1 MTSILAAAEG
11 FAGVAIP
18 AVGLLYTYTANRR
31 AQYDRVLVMTD
42 QSCTSPISDDRHV
55 AGTAFEPTWKH
66 PPGEPVKLS
75 EAEIKAVFNV
85 LWYFDR
91 ASALYVSL
99 RPPIW
104 VGHITRA
111 QRLLLDSLAAAVE
124 TWAGYLAFSWV
135 DEDGRAIDATHATFG
150 LLHLVSENARLM
162 ARPQEKGDALTS
174 GELLVGSATPNAPP
188 GERRGAVGL
197 AGSRLLHENGRVWE
211 APGQFWG
218 VAGVEDLCLA

>member
-1 MTSILAAAEG
+1 MAAAEG

-85 LWYFDR
+85 LWPR
-91 ASALYVSL
+91 
-99 RPPIW
+99 
-104 VGHITRA
+104 
-111 QRLLLDSLAAAVE
+111 QRVVCVAAAAE
-124 TWAGYLAFSWV
+124 
-135 DEDGRAIDATHATFG
+135 
-150 LLHLVSENARLM
+150 VS
-162 ARPQEKGDALTS
+162 
-174 GELLVGSATPNAPP
+174 SAKPNAPP

-197 AGSRLLHENGRVWE
+197 PGSRLLHENGRVWE
-211 APGQFWG
+211 APGQFGG
-218 VAGVEDLCLA
+218 VARVEDLRLA

>member
-1 MTSILAAAEG
+1 MINFLAAIEG

-66 PPGEPVKLS
+66 PLGEPVKLS

-85 LWYFDR
+85 LWYFGR

-104 VGHITRA
+104 AGHITRA

-124 TWAGYLAFSWV
+124 TWAGYLVFSWV
-135 DEDGRAIDATHATFG
+135 DEDGRAIDATDAMVG
-150 LLHLVSENARLM
+150 LLHLVSENTRLM
-162 ARPQEKGDALTS
+162 AQLREKGASSSD
-174 GELLVGSATPNAPP
+174 
-188 GERRGAVGL
+188 
-197 AGSRLLHENGRVWE
+197 
-211 APGQFWG
+211 Q
-218 VAGVEDLCLA
+218 